1 MDSDISTL
9 LDVRIHE
16 KSKESEKSYIF
27 LHPSIQEVCAAIF
40 HLLKSHVDHPSQDV
54 KSIEALIFTFLKK
67 VKVQWIF
74 FGSFIFGLL
83 HESEQKKLEAFFG
96 HQLSQEIKRQLY
108 QCLETISGNK
118 ELQEQIDGMKLF
130 YCLFEMDDDTFL
142 VEAMNCMEQIN
153 FVAKD
158 YSDVIVAAHCLKHCF
173 TLKKLSFS
181 TQNVLSEGQEHSY
194 T

>member
-1 MDSDISTL
+1 MDSDIPIL
-9 LDVRIHE
+9 LDIGMLINIR
-16 KSKESEKSYIF
+16 ESEKSYIF
-27 LHPSIQEVCAAIF
+27 LHPSVQEVCAAIF
-40 HLLKSHVDHPSQDV
+40 YLLKSHVDHPSQEV
-54 KSIEALIFTFLKK
+54 KSIEKLMFAFLKK

-83 HESEQKKLEAFFG
+83 HESEQKKLEPFFG

-118 ELQEQIDGMKLF
+118 ELQEQVDGMKLF
-130 YCLFEMDDDTFL
+130 YCLFEMDDEAFL
-142 VEAMNCMEQIN
+142 AQVMNCMEQIK

-158 YSDVIVAAHCLKHCF
+158 YSDVIVAAHCLQHCS
-173 TLKKLSFS
+173 TLKKLSLS